1 MAKSSFKNIASVL
14 HLWLGLASGI
24 VVIVV
29 SITGCIY
36 VFEEE
41 IRNVTQ
47 KEYRFVK
54 PESRE
59 KITAANAILTLT
71 QQFPGKEIEQL
82 RIFSQPDRTMI
93 ARLVDPEKIH
103 YKKTGKQKKNDLEDD
118 EENVKARTI
127 VSLNPYSGQILGPWN
142 MESDFLHT
150 VEEMHKTL
158 LMGEVGK
165 WIIKVNIVVFL
176 TMLLSGL
183 VLWFPRKKNQVKNAF
198 KMKFDAK
205 WQRINYD
212 FHNVMGFYFLIPLF
226 LVTLTG
232 IWWAVKPSQ
241 KLVYSVLGEG
251 KKAQPKKVLSIIPAA
266 GLIKKFSP
274 AEAFETA
281 SPRNAGW
288 NEAHINFA
296 KKANDPI
303 RINLRYPYQI
313 VRKQNIFEFDQY
325 SGKLLKSEYYKDYTA
340 ADKVK
345 HANRPLHTGQAFGL
359 FGKIIMFLASLFS
372 ATLPVTGFLIW
383 YQKKNK
389 KNNKKHPAKIPVTE
403 LPAKTVQKRKPVMQP
418 RVVQQI

>member
-1 MAKSSFKNIASVL
+1 MAKSSFKSIASVL

-29 SITGCIY
+29 SITGCIF

-47 KEYRFVK
+47 KEYRFVQ
-54 PESRE
+54 PELRA
-59 KITAANAILTLT
+59 KITPATAISILTK
-71 QQFPGKEIEQL
+71 QFPEKEIEQL
-82 RIFSQPDRTMI
+82 RLFSQPDRTMI

-103 YKKTGKQKKNDLEDD
+103 HKKTGKHKKKDLEDD

-212 FHNVMGFYFLIPLF
+212 FHNVLGFYFLIPLF
-226 LVTLTG
+226 LITLTG

-241 KLVYSVLGEG
+241 KLVYAVLGEG
-251 KKAQPKKVLSIIPAA
+251 KKAEPKKVISIRPANFPAA
-266 GLIKKFSP
+266 KFSP
-274 AEAFETA
+274 AEALETVSA
-281 SPRNAGW
+281 RNAGW
-288 NEAHINFA
+288 KEAHINFA
-296 KKANDPI
+296 KKPNDPI

-313 VRKQNIFEFDQY
+313 VRKQNVFEFDQY
-325 SGKLLKSEYYKDYTA
+325 SGQLLKSEYYKDYTT

-345 HANRPLHTGQAFGL
+345 HANRTLHTGQAFGL

-389 KNNKKHPAKIPVTE
+389 KNNKKQPIREAVEFPV
-403 LPAKTVQKRKPVMQP
+403 KTVQKRKPVMQP
-418 RVVQQI
+418 RVIQQI